1 MMYSLKITACVLAMG
16 VLMVGCTD
24 RVSLAE
30 AEMQK
35 IQKSPAQPISAP
47 PEPLR
52 IEGFTYGAQN
62 VRSPFVAKSLLERQ
76 RKIEQAPSVKPD
88 ETRVKEPLEAYELT
102 QLVYRGKV
110 VAPNG
115 QEYGLVQTPD
125 MRVHD
130 VQVGNYLGKNHGR
143 IVEITSTQINL
154 IEIIQDVDEQYIEK
168 AANLVSPN

>member
-1 MMYSLKITACVLAMG
+1 MTLSLKTNFGL
-16 VLMVGCTD
+16 VLMLALLVGCTD

-35 IQKSPAQPISAP
+35 IRSQNPQKIEPP
-47 PEPLR
+47 PEPLK
-52 IEGFTYGAQN
+52 IEDFTYGAQN
-62 VRSPFVAKSLLERQ
+62 VRSPFVARSLLERQ
-76 RKIEQAPSVKPD
+76 QKIAQAPAVKPD
-88 ETRVKEPLEAYELT
+88 ENRTKEPLEAFELS

-115 QEYGLVQTPD
+115 QEHGLVQAPD
-125 MRVHD
+125 GMIHD

-154 IEIIQDVDEQYIEK
+154 IEIIKDTDEQYIEK
-168 AANLVSPN
+168 AANLASPN

>member
-1 MMYSLKITACVLAMG
+1 MKFSLNTNLGLVFVVCL
-16 VLMVGCTD
+16 LVGCTD

-35 IQKSPAQPISAP
+35 IQQSPAQPVEP
-47 PEPLR
+47 LPEPLK
-52 IEGFTYGAQN
+52 IEDFTYAAQN

-76 RKIEQAPSVKPD
+76 QKIAESPTVKPD
-88 ETRVKEPLEAYELT
+88 ENRTKEPLEAFELS

-125 MRVHD
+125 MMVYD

-143 IVEITSTQINL
+143 VVEITATQINL
-154 IEIIQDVDEQYIEK
+154 IEIIKDTDEQYIEK
-168 AANLVSPN
+168 TANLVSPN

>member
-1 MMYSLKITACVLAMG
+1 MMNSLKITSCVFAVSL
-16 VLMVGCTD
+16 VLVGCAD

-30 AEMQK
+30 AEMKKIRDQK
-35 IQKSPAQPISAP
+35 AQPISPP
-47 PEPLR
+47 PEPLKV
-52 IEGFTYGAQN
+52 EDFAYGAQG

-76 RKIEQAPSVKPD
+76 QKIEQAPSVKPD
-88 ETRVKEPLEAYELT
+88 ENRVREPLESYELA

-115 QEYGLVQTPD
+115 QEYGLIQAPD
-125 MRVHD
+125 MMVYD

-154 IEIIQDVDEQYIEK
+154 IEIIKDVDEQYIEK
-168 AANLVSPN
+168 AASLASPN